1 MQLADVS
8 TRAKILFGTC
18 SPMLLFA
25 LLGGISLYAI
35 NALTATNKWVD
46 HTHNALRDASDIVA
60 SAVDMET
67 GMRGFL
73 LAGREEFLEP
83 YQSGIAAV
91 HEQIEALQRRVS
103 DNPRQVQR
111 LAEAKGIIDEWDQKV
126 VQPMITLRRRIG
138 DADTMNDITR
148 IVAKAEG
155 KVFFDRARGQIS
167 TFIEREQTL
176 LDKRRAEFAAAQ
188 RHAERNSEII
198 GETTGWVEHTHKV
211 LGRAEQILA
220 YAIDMETGMRGF
232 LLAGDD
238 AFLEPY
244 ESGQKGFFQE
254 IADLQ
259 TTVSDN
265 PPQVAK
271 LQEAEQLIRDW
282 MTDVTEPAI
291 SLRRDVNAG
300 QKSHE
305 DVDQYV
311 SAQRGKTY
319 FDTFRGM
326 IADFKSVEETL
337 IAERQTDATNA
348 RKTAEANLATMADN
362 ERWVT
367 HTFKVIDQA
376 NAILASAVDMET
388 GMRGYL
394 LAGREEFLEPY
405 ERGSDRLFSQI
416 ETLQATVSDNPPQV
430 ELLGEFATTM
440 QDWQAQVVKP
450 MISLRRAIGDAKT
463 MDDMADLVGEA
474 RGKQFFD
481 QFRQVM
487 ADFQAEE
494 AGLMEVRK
502 ADADGTATL
511 SNALIWAGLGLGVVT
526 ALTLGLVIGNII
538 GTPILNITR
547 TMRSLAGGNL
557 DTPVQGTQ
565 RKDEIGAMARAV
577 EVFKSNALEMRRLG
591 AEQAKSRDQAAAER
605 HAMLTEL
612 QEGVGSVVDAAIQ
625 GDLSRRVTA
634 RFDDPIMQSLGDG
647 VSSLAET
654 VDRGLVETR
663 AVLEALSEGDLT
675 RRVEGN
681 YQGAFDELKSHVNM
695 TADRLTE
702 IVTEIQTA
710 TGEVKNAAAEI
721 TSSSM
726 DLSSRTE
733 QAASRLEETAS
744 STEEMAATVK
754 QNAESAKNASGLAGT
769 ADQSAKTG
777 GNVVKQA
784 IGAMAGI
791 EDSAQKMTDIISVI
805 DEIAF
810 QTNLLA
816 LNASVEAARAGE
828 AGKGFAVVA
837 QEVRQLAQ
845 RSAQAAS
852 DIKALIQDSNGQ
864 VKDGVQLVNQAGSAL
879 NEILGSIGEV
889 ASIVNEIASASQEQ
903 AVGVQ
908 EINGSITNMD
918 EMTQQNSAL
927 VEESTASAK
936 ALSDQANRL
945 DELMSF
951 FKLDGRSSSRP
962 VGACSAGS
970 NPGPGARSARMASP
984 KMAVTAS

>member
-8 TRAKILFGTC
+8 TRAKVLFGTC
-18 SPMLLFA
+18 TPILLLA

-35 NALTATNKWVD
+35 HALVATNKWVD
-46 HTHNALRDASDIVA
+46 HTHNALRDAGDIVA

-67 GMRGFL
+67 GARGFL
-73 LAGREEFLEP
+73 LAGDENFLEP
-83 YQSGIAAV
+83 YEKGNRAV
-91 HEQIEALQRRVS
+91 REQIQALQQRVS

-111 LAEAKGIIDEWDQKV
+111 LAEAERIIIQWDKDV
-126 VQPMITLRRRIG
+126 VQPMTALRRQIG
-138 DADTMNDITR
+138 DAESMNDIAR

-155 KVFFDRARGQIS
+155 KVFFDRARGQIG

-188 RHAERNSEII
+188 LNANRNNEII
-198 GETTGWVEHTHKV
+198 GITTTWVEHTYKV
-211 LGRAEQILA
+211 LGQAEQILA
-220 YAIDMETGMRGF
+220 HAIDMETGMRGF

-238 AFLEPY
+238 VFLEPY
-244 ESGQKGFFQE
+244 ESGKKGFFDE
-254 IADLQ
+254 IAALQ
-259 TTVSDN
+259 MTVSDN

-271 LQEAEQLIRDW
+271 LLEAEQLIRDW
-282 MTDVTEPAI
+282 MSDVTETAI
-291 SLRRDVNAG
+291 ALRREVNAG
-300 QKSHE
+300 QESLE
-305 DVDQYV
+305 DVDRFV
-311 SAQRGKTY
+311 SAQRGKKY
-319 FDTFRGM
+319 FDAFRQT

-337 IAERQTDATNA
+337 IVERQADAVNA
-348 RKTAEANLATMADN
+348 RKTAEANLATMAEN
-362 ERWVT
+362 KRWVI
-367 HTFKVIDQA
+367 HTFEVIDRA

-394 LAGREEFLEPY
+394 LAGRDEFLEPFQ
-405 ERGSDRLFSQI
+405 RGRDRLISQI

-430 ELLGEFATTM
+430 ELLGELTATM
-440 QDWQAQVVKP
+440 KDWQTQVVEP

-474 RGKQFFD
+474 RGKKFFD

-502 ADADGTATL
+502 AEAEGTATL
-511 SNALIWAGLGLGVVT
+511 SNTLIWAGVGFGFTIALALGWT
-526 ALTLGLVIGNII
+526 IGNVIA
-538 GTPILNITR
+538 TPILTITR
-547 TMRSLAGGNL
+547 TMRNLAGGDL
-557 DTPVQGTQ
+557 DTTIQGTT
-565 RKDEIGAMARAV
+565 RHDEIGAMARAV
-577 EVFKSNALEMRRLG
+577 EVFKKNALEMRRMET
-591 AEQAKSRDQAAAER
+591 EQAEARNQANAER
-605 HAMLTEL
+605 QAMLTQL

-634 RFDDPIMQSLGDG
+634 RFDDPIMRSLGNG
-647 VSSLAET
+647 VSNLAET
-654 VDRGLVETR
+654 VDKGLAETR
-663 AVLEALSEGDLT
+663 SVLEALSAGDLT
-675 RRVEGN
+675 RRVQGQ

-733 QAASRLEETAS
+733 QAASSLEETAS
-744 STEEMAATVK
+744 SAEEMAATVK
-754 QNAESAKNASGLAGT
+754 QNAESAKSASGLAGN
-769 ADQSAKTG
+769 ANQSAKTG

-791 EDSAQKMTDIISVI
+791 EEAANKITDTISII

-828 AGKGFAVVA
+828 SGKGFAVVA
-837 QEVRQLAQ
+837 HEVRQLAQ
-845 RSAQAAS
+845 RSAQAAT
-852 DIKALIQDSNGQ
+852 DIKALIKDSNGQ

-879 NEILGSIGEV
+879 NEILGSIGKV
-889 ASIVNEIASASQEQ
+889 AGIVNEIASASQEQ

-908 EINGSITNMD
+908 EINGSIANMD

-927 VEESTASAK
+927 VEESTASAR
-936 ALSDQANRL
+936 ALKDQASRL
-945 DELMSF
+945 NELIGF
-951 FKLDGRSSSRP
+951 FKLDAHVLNKPAHTRAVQPSSSTAPGP
-962 VGACSAGS
+962 VMASAGE
-970 NPGPGARSARMASP
+970 GWRDF
-984 KMAVTAS
+984 